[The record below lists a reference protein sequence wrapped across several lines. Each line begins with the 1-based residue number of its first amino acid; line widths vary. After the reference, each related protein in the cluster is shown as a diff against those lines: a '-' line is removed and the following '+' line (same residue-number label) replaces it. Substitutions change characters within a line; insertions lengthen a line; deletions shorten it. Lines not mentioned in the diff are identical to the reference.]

1 MLLTTYLVW
10 ESEKYIRAVYA
21 GILVIFQVSE
31 LILFLTRSNK
41 NLERFFESVYADDFM
56 IQMNDP
62 GKNKSLRNLH
72 KTVNRIKEKLKK
84 LRTENLA
91 QLYFIEALVKHAR
104 VGLLA
109 LDHSNRIYFVNQ
121 AFTQL
126 LGYPRMKTGDLITES
141 LASFWN
147 EIRSLKHNDKT
158 SFEWIQNDKFATL
171 SCILSEFS
179 IEGNTYRLYA
189 LQNIQSEI
197 EETEI
202 SAWKKL
208 MRILTHEIMNSASPI
223 FSLSSSLNEILTDE
237 SMETDAKE
245 QKLKTGLHTIADR
258 SSGLMKFV
266 EAYQQLTRIPDPVC
280 EPQDMREI
288 LQHITDLFEPELNAK
303 NIRLN
308 TIVRPNVKPWFI
320 DKYLFQQVLI
330 NVVKNAIEALE
341 DFDNGEITI
350 SLMRNTEENF
360 IKIQDNG
367 KGIPNDKMD
376 KIFIPFFSTKP
387 NGTGIGLALSRQI
400 IKLHNGQMNVLS
412 KEQEG
417 TTIIISIPVSIEC
430 LEKASS

>member
-1 MLLTTYLVW
+1 MLLTTYLIW
-10 ESEKYIRAVYA
+10 ENEKYIRAVYA

-41 NLERFFESVYADDFM
+41 NLEKFFESIYADDFTV
-56 IQMNDP
+56 QMNEP
-62 GKNKSLRNLH
+62 GKNKSLQNLY

-104 VGLLA
+104 VGLLT

-126 LGYPRMKTGDLITES
+126 LGYPRMKTGDMVTKS

-158 SFEWIQNDKFATL
+158 SFEWIQNNQAATL
-171 SCILSEFS
+171 SCIMSEFS
-179 IEGNTYRLYA
+179 IEGSTFRLYS

-197 EETEI
+197 DETEI

-237 SMETDAKE
+237 AMEADAKE

-288 LQHITDLFEPELNAK
+288 LQHIAGLFEPELHAK
-303 NIRLN
+303 NIRLSISMRSVN
-308 TIVRPNVKPWFI
+308 NSWFI

-330 NVVKNAIEALE
+330 NVVKNAIEALGNHK
-341 DFDNGEITI
+341 NGEITI
-350 SLMRNTEENF
+350 SLTRNREENLM
-360 IKIQDNG
+360 KIRDNG
-367 KGIPNDKMD
+367 KGIPKDKMN
-376 KIFIPFFSTKP
+376 KVFIPFFSTKP

-400 IKLHNGQMNVLS
+400 IKCHKGGIHIASEENR
-412 KEQEG
+412 G
-417 TTIIISIPVSIEC
+417 TTVVISIPVINQERWQS
-430 LEKASS
+430 